1 MTAEWSCQQLRRS
14 LQENT
19 LACKHTQT
27 IWSPTSCMYSGY
39 MHDAVIGRGDL
50 LTIKHGK
57 ECWRRAEPGRQAENA
72 GADARSSSL
81 RTSFR
86 QTHQQIG
93 KWNVLNKRGARRT
106 QKLAS
111 KSSKIRLGGQKM

>member
-1 MTAEWSCQQLRRS
+1 
-14 LQENT
+14 
-19 LACKHTQT
+19 
-27 IWSPTSCMYSGY
+27 MYSGY
-39 MHDAVIGRGDL
+39 MHDAVIGKENL
-50 LTIKHGK
+50 LTIRHGK

-106 QKLAS
+106 QKLAG
-111 KSSKIRLGGQKM
+111 KSSRTNTGGRAENVITNLSHYDLLHLHLRSQFLAVHTPVVYVR